1 MLRRLRSR
9 GDGTRAQEMLRSS
22 RKSGLFLSLKMG
34 LMLGENMLSPPKKN
48 ESSISRKN
56 SRK

>member
-1 MLRRLRSR
+1 MLRRTQELEKGSQMLRRLRSR

-34 LMLGENMLSPPKKN
+34 LMLGENMLS
-48 ESSISRKN
+48 
-56 SRK
+56 